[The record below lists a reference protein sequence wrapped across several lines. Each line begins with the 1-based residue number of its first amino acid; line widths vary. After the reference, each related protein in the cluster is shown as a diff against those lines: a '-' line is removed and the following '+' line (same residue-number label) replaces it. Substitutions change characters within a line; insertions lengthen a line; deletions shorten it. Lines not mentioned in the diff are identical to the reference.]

1 MDITSFSLE
10 QVKKGLHK
18 AEEKTENIEQPIRLI
33 FSPGKI
39 DEEHFFKVCASYCRL
54 KSDDYNS
61 VILVE
66 SRPGE
71 ADRKLTMPST
81 SKIETPFGK
90 VKLNDKLR
98 NDFADEDD
106 DFFINDEAFTGGR
119 SIQGP
124 LMMMQTIMDDFS
136 ALLIQMTDENSYIVR
151 ELANALAEITMSH
164 SALVIFCCDLQAA
177 DAKDLN
183 KILQVVKSG
192 NESGLMNILSRG
204 EIDFNGIGTFVAGML
219 YAQKMKIKVEF
230 PNGDS
235 SRYVSGY
242 GIMQRQPIYG

>member
-39 DEEHFFKVCASYCRL
+39 NEENFHKVCSSYCRL
-54 KSDDYNS
+54 NSDDYNS
-61 VILVE
+61 VIIIE

-81 SKIETPFGK
+81 SEIETPFGT

-106 DFFINDEAFTGGR
+106 DFFINDEAFTSGR

-136 ALLIQMTDENSYIVR
+136 ALLIQMTDENSFIVR
-151 ELANALAEITMSH
+151 ELANALAEITMSN
-164 SALVIFCCDLQAA
+164 SALVIFCCDLEAA
-177 DAKDLN
+177 NSEDLN
-183 KILQVVKSG
+183 KILHVVNSG
-192 NESGLMNILSRG
+192 NESGLMNLLNRG
-204 EIDFNGIGTFVAGML
+204 EIDFNGVGTFVAGIL
-219 YAQKMKIKVEF
+219 
-230 PNGDS
+230 
-235 SRYVSGY
+235 
-242 GIMQRQPIYG
+242 

>member
-10 QVKKGLHK
+10 QVRKELHK
-18 AEEKTENIEQPIRLI
+18 AEGKAQKTEQPIRLI

-39 DEEHFFKVCASYCRL
+39 NEENFRKVCSSYCRL
-54 KSDDYNS
+54 NSDDYNS
-61 VILVE
+61 VILIE

-81 SKIETPFGK
+81 SEIETPFGK

-106 DFFINDEAFTGGR
+106 DFFINDEAFTRGR

-136 ALLIQMTDENSYIVR
+136 ALLIQMTDENTFIVR
-151 ELANALAEITMSH
+151 ELANALAEITMSN
-164 SALVIFCCDLQAA
+164 SALVIFCCDLETA
-177 DAKDLN
+177 DTEDLK
-183 KILQVVKSG
+183 KILQIVNSG
-192 NESGLMNILSRG
+192 NESGLMNLLNRG

-219 YAQKMKIKVEF
+219 FAQKLKVKVEF
-230 PNGDS
+230 QNDDS
-235 SRYVSGY
+235 GKYISGY
-242 GIMQRQPIYG
+242 GVMQRQPIYG